1 MKIENSAIFTGLFD
15 KPSSRFGNA
24 ALSLSVGFDSQPC
37 GKSCNEDFFGMV
49 VPSDDEVEAKGIIVA
64 IADGVSG
71 TGAGRV
77 ASEAAVRTLL
87 FDYYGISHA
96 VGVSQALEKLLRSMN
111 SWFKVQGERD
121 SRLEGMATALSALVV
136 RGKRDSRL
144 EGMAT
149 ALSALVVRG
158 KRYFIAHVGDTR
170 VYLLRAHEIT
180 QLTTDHVWMQRGMQ
194 HVLRRALGL
203 DHHLVVDF
211 IEGDLQAGDL
221 FLLVSDGVWEV
232 IGAEAVA
239 RILALYHDPQLI
251 ASTLVDNSI
260 QREAEYKGRND
271 ATAIV
276 VRVDTCR
283 DH

>member
-1 MKIENSAIFTGLFD
+1 MKTENSAIFTGLFD
-15 KPSSRFGNA
+15 KPGSRFGNA

-77 ASEAAVRTLL
+77 ASEAAVRALL

-111 SWFKVQGERD
+111 SWFKVQGE
-121 SRLEGMATALSALVV
+121 
-136 RGKRDSRL
+136 RDSRL

-232 IGAEAVA
+232 IGAGVVA

-251 ASTLVDNSI
+251 ASTLVHNSI